1 MPELRFLNPSIK
13 FDHEINWKGLCLVV
27 SDWRVSWISLL
38 KRFCKSFTFLVT
50 LLLKH
55 KVLQMDFWELS
66 FLILHFQSLGT
77 LSQFLV
83 KSRVGNETM
92 LKKFTEVST
101 NYGKFICNIFG
112 WNAVKI
118 GVIRAKV
125 QDSVWI

>member
-1 MPELRFLNPSIK
+1 
-13 FDHEINWKGLCLVV
+13 
-27 SDWRVSWISLL
+27 
-38 KRFCKSFTFLVT
+38 
-50 LLLKH
+50 
-55 KVLQMDFWELS
+55 
-66 FLILHFQSLGT
+66 
-77 LSQFLV
+77 
-83 KSRVGNETM
+83 M